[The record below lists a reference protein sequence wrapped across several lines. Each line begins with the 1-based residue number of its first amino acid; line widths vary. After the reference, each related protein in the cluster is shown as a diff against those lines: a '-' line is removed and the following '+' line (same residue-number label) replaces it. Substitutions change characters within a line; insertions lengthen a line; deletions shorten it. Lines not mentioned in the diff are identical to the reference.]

1 MEAKAE
7 GGRRKAEFA
16 TENSQR
22 GILKCESP
30 IPSPQP
36 PAPSPQPC
44 PRGVTLIEMLV
55 VVAILAILAGMAI
68 PQMQPA
74 LESRRIREA
83 ARSINVYFGA
93 ARNRA
98 MATGRPCGVLIR
110 RFPGLPGCSMVLEQV
125 EEPLPYGGGTQTAA
139 AQLQVSGNTLTAT
152 LSDFD
157 ANLVHVGDV
166 AQFDNQGPYY
176 RVDAVGGNS
185 MTLSLVHPYGQIVPW
200 PTAGSS
206 RPVPYK
212 IFRQPTKTSAA
223 ALQLPTGA
231 VVDLNDSGVGGTAF
245 GSTTEPIYIM
255 FSPNGGLHRVI
266 STAVTGPVTEPVFLL
281 VGKRENVGAAGNWK
295 DFTNLWVAL
304 NPRTGLVTT
313 AEVASDVS
321 LADSRAFAKE
331 AQSMGG
337 R

>member
-1 MEAKAE
+1 MPVAPRRAAP
-7 GGRRKAEFA
+7 GR
-16 TENSQR
+16 
-22 GILKCESP
+22 
-30 IPSPQP
+30 
-36 PAPSPQPC
+36 
-44 PRGVTLIEMLV
+44 RGVTLIEMLV

-110 RFPGLPGCSMVLEQV
+110 RFVGLPGCSMVLEQV

-139 AQLQVSGNTLTAT
+139 AQLRVNGNTLTAA

-157 ANLVHVGDV
+157 ASLVAVGDV

-185 MTLSLVHPYGQIVPW
+185 MTLSLVNPYGQVVPW
-200 PTAGSS
+200 PNQPAFGP
-206 RPVPYK
+206 PVPYK
-212 IFRQPTKTSAA
+212 VFRQPTKTSAA

-231 VVDLNDSGVGGTAF
+231 VIDLNDSGVGNTAF

-255 FSPNGGLHRVI
+255 FSPNGGLHRVK
-266 STAVTGPVTEPVFLL
+266 SAALSGPVTEPVFLL
-281 VGKRENVGAAGNWK
+281 VGKRENVGAAGNWG